1 MRPTNASRSE
11 ERLFYCPP
19 FVRAFFRP
27 QIGVHVDYDDFWMIV
42 EYLTKVIKF
51 ITEVLKLVELLKK
64 LRKRK

>member
-1 MRPTNASRSE
+1 M
-11 ERLFYCPP
+11 
-19 FVRAFFRP
+19 
-27 QIGVHVDYDDFWMIV
+27 DYDDFWMIV